1 MTFLSHHFAAASEG
15 SAFGCLS
22 SETLARVAAASRTLT
37 VPAGR
42 TIFRKGDPGDGC
54 YLILQGAVKVTLPVG
69 GGQEMLLTILGRG
82 DVVGE
87 MALLDSLPRSA
98 TVTAARACELCRL
111 SPSTFDRLAQADVE
125 IARQLIRVV
134 TARLRAGNEAYV
146 LQHMPLR
153 VRIAGALQHLARR
166 FGERLP
172 GGRILIRQKVSQAEL
187 GQMVS
192 AARENVNRQLTEWR
206 RDRLLSRISG
216 YYCLDNPSAIEQL
229 SRGDAAA

>member
-1 MTFLSHHFAAASEG
+1 VTLLSHQFAAVSEG
-15 SAFGCLS
+15 STFGCLS
-22 SETLARVAAASRTLT
+22 TETLVRVAAASRTLR

-42 TIFRKGDPGDGC
+42 TVFRKGDPGDGC
-54 YLILQGAVKVTLPVG
+54 YLVLEGAVKVTLPVS
-69 GGQEMLLTILGRG
+69 GGQEIRLAILGRG

-98 TVTAARACELCRL
+98 TVTAAKASELCYL
-111 SPSTFDRLAQADVE
+111 SPSTFDRLAQTDVE
-125 IARQLIRVV
+125 IARQLLRAV

-153 VRIAGALQHLARR
+153 IRIAGALQHLARR

-187 GQMVS
+187 GQMIG

-216 YYCLDNPSAIEQL
+216 YYCLESPSAIEQL
-229 SRGDAAA
+229 ARGDAAA